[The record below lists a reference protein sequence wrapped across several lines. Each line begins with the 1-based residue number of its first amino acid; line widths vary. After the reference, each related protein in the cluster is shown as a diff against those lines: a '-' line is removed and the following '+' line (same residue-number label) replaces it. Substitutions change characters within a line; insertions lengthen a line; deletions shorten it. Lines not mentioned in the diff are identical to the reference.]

1 MSLITDSRLKTF
13 VAVADCGSFTRA
25 ALQLGLS
32 QPAVS
37 QCIAQLEAEAGGPL
51 LTRGRG
57 EISLTPLGST
67 FARYAR
73 RILDL
78 YAEMNAALAA
88 GEPLPQHAVFE
99 LPDGRH
105 AQVSLQDGK
114 LQIALD

>member
-1 MSLITDSRLKTF
+1 MITDSRLKTF

-57 EISLTPLGST
+57 EVALTPLGST
-67 FARYAR
+67 FALYAR
-73 RILDL
+73 RILKM
-78 YAEMNAALAA
+78 YSEMDAALAA
-88 GEPLPQHAVFE
+88 GAPLPQHAEFE
-99 LPDGRH
+99 LPDGRT
-105 AQVSLQDGK
+105 ADVSLEEGK
-114 LQIALD
+114 LQIALK